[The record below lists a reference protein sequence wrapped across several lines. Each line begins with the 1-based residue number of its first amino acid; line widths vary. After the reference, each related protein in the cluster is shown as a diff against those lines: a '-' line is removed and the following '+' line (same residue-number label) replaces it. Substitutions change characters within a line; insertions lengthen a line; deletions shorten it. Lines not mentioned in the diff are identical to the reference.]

1 MIVEHTKLI
10 LTTLFFIP
18 IGMTV
23 IEASNY
29 NTCKCCNNQLQQ
41 DISQQTTFIPSN
53 QEIEYQHNKHGK
65 NNNKNRLQNNKL
77 IFIRE
82 QGECRMFNQ
91 FDLDKLNSN
100 NMSEETINGSWQL
113 NNNCITDK
121 SINMEDSIFEII
133 NGIRFET
140 QCNSM
145 SCITLDYSTFII
157 NNGGKYV
164 HQSTGFNTLD
174 NETKVILYPNS
185 SIIWNSPN
193 YRLFDATGDTSFIA
207 YPGSVI
213 DSGSFGNKN
222 TTHYIIDGNNK
233 TSTIYLNRIKYDMNN
248 KFTPNSNI
256 QGILYDMNVV
266 LPTNDNNNK
275 YEVILDESTRLAQC
289 KLYPNLYFK
298 NCVILN
304 EDFTKTVDIKTITD
318 WIIKGINNTKA
329 ILSKRDVILS
339 DQTSNNNYKFS
350 EYDIELGY
358 TSKNNTSDE
367 RAKFHSLF
375 NEESE
380 SEYNISNIVIDEKSY
395 PCYFDLSSLPDCF
408 NIEDETLEVLNNI
421 PNILKVGLIGNDNIT
436 LVNCNINEES
446 EDYKE
451 VKLFGNNSEYYGVI
465 FASSKTENITFGE
478 KSYARID
485 VLFDNNTQLT
495 NNKNTRTKKRYIIG
509 EQQSQKRSRKESLSS
524 IGVSL
529 NENKIK
535 CNVTFDGSNKVLVEG
550 QSIIDLNIT
559 KNAKYIKLIPYENTK
574 TVFNIGG
581 VLNLEE
587 YISDKDNETG
597 IFVIDEGVEVKA

>member
-1 MIVEHTKLI
+1 MIIEHTKLI

-29 NTCKCCNNQLQQ
+29 NTCNCCNNQLQQ
-41 DISQQTTFIPSN
+41 SIPQQTTFIPSN
-53 QEIEYQHNKHGK
+53 QEMEYQYKKHGRHG
-65 NNNKNRLQNNKL
+65 NKKRLQNSKL
-77 IFIRE
+77 IFLRE
-82 QGECRMFNQ
+82 PDECGMFNQ
-91 FDLDKLNSN
+91 FDLDKLNYK
-100 NMSEETINGSWQL
+100 NMHEETVKGSWQL
-113 NNNCITDK
+113 NNNCVTDK
-121 SINMEDSIFEII
+121 SINMEDSIFEIT

-213 DSGSFGNKN
+213 DSGSFSNKN

-233 TSTIYLNRIKYDMNN
+233 TSTIYLNRIKYDIDS
-248 KFTPNSNI
+248 KFTPNVNI
-256 QGILYDMNVV
+256 QGILYNMNVV
-266 LPTNDNNNK
+266 LPVNDNNNQ
-275 YEVILDESTRLAQC
+275 YEVVLDESTQLAQC

-304 EDFTKTVDIKTITD
+304 EDYTKTVDTKTITN

-329 ILSKRDVILS
+329 ILSKRDVILA
-339 DQTSNNNYKFS
+339 DQTSNDNYKFS

-358 TSKNNTSDE
+358 ASKNNTSDE
-367 RAKFHSLF
+367 RAKFPSLF

-408 NIEDETLEVLNNI
+408 NIEDKTLEVLNNI
-421 PNILKVGLIGNDNIT
+421 PNILKVGLIGNNNIK

-451 VKLFGNNSEYYGVI
+451 VKLSGNNSEYYGII
-465 FASSKTENITFGE
+465 FASRKTENITFGE

-485 VLFDNNTQLT
+485 VLFDNDTQLT
-495 NNKNTRTKKRYIIG
+495 TNTNTRTKKRYIVG
-509 EQQSQKRSRKESLSS
+509 EQQSKKSSRRESLSS

-529 NENKIK
+529 NENGIK
-535 CNVTFDGSNKVLVEG
+535 CNVIFDGSNKVLVEG
-550 QSIIDLNIT
+550 QSIIDLNVT
-559 KNAKYIKLIPYENTK
+559 KNAKSIKLIPYESTNTN
-574 TVFNIGG
+574 FNIEG

-587 YISDKDNETG
+587 YVSNKDNETG
-597 IFVIDEGVEVKA
+597 IFIVEEGVEVKA